1 MPLRRLLA
9 LLFIAALFV
18 PTAASAQ
25 EIDRPPPVDVIDVS
39 GPLDQRAI
47 DLMIR
52 SIEDTEAQAVI
63 LQIDSP
69 GALTSGIEELRDLI
83 VDPPVPVIVWVGPR
97 PARAYGGAAQLMA
110 FAEVKAAAPGV
121 KVGYMF
127 LTVAGDRLPDDTSS
141 SVEQRENIALLA
153 EILFSKV
160 VIEESGSPH
169 VDMVVPSIGQLVVNL
184 HGLEF
189 EIGGETVVL
198 DTAETVVGEDGV
210 SRLSPTAQVRFDKG
224 AILDRTLRLAVRPEA
239 TFFFFVAGLSL
250 AVFEFYAAG
259 VGVMAAVAALSLF
272 LSGYGLSVLP
282 IRWWAVGATLLGLL
296 AYIADF
302 QRNDLG
308 WRSIL
313 GTLLLLMG
321 GLYLTDASP
330 LFAPIWWAIVL
341 VVIGTALFFGIG
353 MTAVV
358 RSRFSTTTIG
368 REHLIGRAGIAESD
382 LDPTGVVSVDG
393 ARWRAKATRAAGI
406 RLGDPVDVVAVDG
419 IVLDVDPFSARESV
433 SE

>member
-1 MPLRRLLA
+1 
-9 LLFIAALFV
+9 
-18 PTAASAQ
+18 
-25 EIDRPPPVDVIDVS
+25 
-39 GPLDQRAI
+39 
-47 DLMIR
+47 
-52 SIEDTEAQAVI
+52 
-63 LQIDSP
+63 
-69 GALTSGIEELRDLI
+69 
-83 VDPPVPVIVWVGPR
+83 
-97 PARAYGGAAQLMA
+97 
-110 FAEVKAAAPGV
+110 
-121 KVGYMF
+121 MF

-321 GLYLTDASP
+321 GLYLTDASRSSHP
-330 LFAPIWWAIVL
+330 SGGRSYWW
-341 VVIGTALFFGIG
+341 
-353 MTAVV
+353 
-358 RSRFSTTTIG
+358 
-368 REHLIGRAGIAESD
+368 
-382 LDPTGVVSVDG
+382 
-393 ARWRAKATRAAGI
+393 
-406 RLGDPVDVVAVDG
+406 
-419 IVLDVDPFSARESV
+419 
-433 SE
+433 